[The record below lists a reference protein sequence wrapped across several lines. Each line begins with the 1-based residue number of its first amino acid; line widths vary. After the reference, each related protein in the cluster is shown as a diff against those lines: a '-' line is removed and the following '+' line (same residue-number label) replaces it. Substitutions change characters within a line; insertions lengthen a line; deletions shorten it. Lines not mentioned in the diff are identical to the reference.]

1 MRVGSSTTISDADL
15 VTYNVKELNR
25 VLKSKGGD
33 YSVHDD
39 GDDGVDDCHIDEND
53 NRKTTRQENCAN
65 LRFSTLVGNV
75 LVENLWLEI
84 FAVTFPPTKHLPK
97 VKCGSGCLGG
107 WFQFQLMQEQVSI
120 RQTMCLK

>member
-25 VLKSKGGD
+25 VLKSKGDD
-33 YSVHDD
+33 YGVHDD

-65 LRFSTLVGNV
+65 L
-75 LVENLWLEI
+75 
-84 FAVTFPPTKHLPK
+84 
-97 VKCGSGCLGG
+97 
-107 WFQFQLMQEQVSI
+107 
-120 RQTMCLK
+120 